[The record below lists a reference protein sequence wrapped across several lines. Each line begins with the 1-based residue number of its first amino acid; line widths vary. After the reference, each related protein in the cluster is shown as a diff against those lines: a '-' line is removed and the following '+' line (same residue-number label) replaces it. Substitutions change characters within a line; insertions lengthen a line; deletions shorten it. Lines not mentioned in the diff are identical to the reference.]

1 MRKLAVLVALV
12 AALDVACSN
21 TEQPQQSGTTPAQ
34 PPAAEGRQATPGET
48 AAAPGAPA
56 TTAPAASATAAP
68 AAGATA
74 APAAAP
80 AAPTEPPKPAAP
92 PPPQFREVTVPAG
105 TSITLKL
112 ETRISSANSKAED
125 PVSGTLTKPVVVSG
139 TTVIPAGASISGSVL
154 EANRSGRVKGRA
166 NIALSFDRVDIRGE
180 RHDIRTERISME
192 AGSSTKQDVKKGAVG
207 AGVGAIV
214 GGIAGG
220 GSGAAIGAG
229 VGGAGTV
236 LATRGQEVE
245 LAPGTSVTARLSQ
258 ALMVQVPVD

>member
-1 MRKLAVLVALV
+1 MSKLAVLVVLVSALS
-12 AALDVACSN
+12 VACSN
-21 TEQPQQSGTTPAQ
+21 TQQPQQSG
-34 PPAAEGRQATPGET
+34 PAAQQASPGET
-48 AAAPGAPA
+48 AGAPGAA
-56 TTAPAASATAAP
+56 ATAPP

-74 APAAAP
+74 AAAP
-80 AAPTEPPKPAAP
+80 AAAQPPAAPPATAPAAPAEPPKPAEPPAP
-92 PPPQFREVTVPAG
+92 KFQEVTVPAG
-105 TSITLKL
+105 TSIIVKL
-112 ETRISSANSKAED
+112 ETRISSDQNKAED
-125 PVSGTLTKPVVVSG
+125 TVRGTLAKPVVVSG
-139 TTVIPAGASISGSVL
+139 TTVIPAGAAISGSVL

-166 NIALSFDRVDIRGE
+166 NLALSFDRVDIRGE

-192 AGSSTKQDVKKGAVG
+192 AGASTKQDVKKGAVG

-245 LAPGTSVTARLSQ
+245 LAPGTSITAKLSQ
-258 ALMVQVPVD
+258 GLKVQVPVD